1 MIAER
6 FRRVLRVTAGA
17 ILALALAVAATAS
30 AQTGQIRGK
39 VVDDKG
45 QPVVDAK
52 VTIEFKGN
60 ITLKRETKTDRRG
73 QYIQAGLQSG
83 PWDVTV
89 EKGDLKMTLNTRVS
103 AGVMANLDFTLVK
116 DAPSGSM
123 SAEDAKKL
131 AELRK
136 ELEAKYIAA
145 VALIDAGKH
154 DEGIAAL
161 TALIAETGGCAIC
174 EAKIGEA
181 FLKKGDEAGA
191 EAAFKKAIAADPKLP
206 DPYAA
211 LASLYNQQKKFD
223 QAAEMSKKATELSG
237 AGGASGGA
245 SASVVFNQ
253 GIIFWNQSKIA
264 EAKAQFEQAIKLDEK
279 FADAHYWLGMA
290 LVNEGKLPEAVVS
303 FEKYLTLAPTGQHAE
318 TAKGIIKSIKK

>member
-17 ILALALAVAATAS
+17 ILALAVAATAS

-52 VTIEFKGN
+52 VTIEYKGN
-60 ITLKRETKTDRRG
+60 ITIKRETKTDRRG

-89 EKGDLKMTLNTRVS
+89 EKGDLKMTLNTKVS
-103 AGVMANLDFTLVK
+103 AGTMSDLDFTLVAG
-116 DAPSGSM
+116 APAGAM
-123 SAEDAKKL
+123 SADEAKKL
-131 AELRK
+131 AALRK

-145 VALIDAGKH
+145 VGLIDAQKY

-161 TALIAETGGCAIC
+161 NALIAETGGCAIC

-181 FLKKGDEAGA
+181 FLRKGDEAGA

-223 QAAEMSKKATELSG
+223 EAAEMSKKANELAG
-237 AGGASGGA
+237 AGGAAGG
-245 SASVVFNQ
+245 SAPVVYNQ
-253 GIIFWNQSKIA
+253 GIIYWNQGKVA
-264 EAKAQFEQAIKLDEK
+264 EAKAQFEQAIKIDEK
-279 FADAHYWLGMA
+279 FADAHFWLGMA
-290 LVNEGKLPEAVVS
+290 LVNEGKLPEAVAS
-303 FEKYLTLAPTGQHAE
+303 FEKYLALAPAGQNAE
-318 TAKGIIKSIKK
+318 QAKGILKAIKK

>member
-1 MIAER
+1 MSADR
-6 FRRVLRVTAGA
+6 FRRAIRVTAGVLA
-17 ILALALAVAATAS
+17 ALAMAATAS
-30 AQTGQIRGK
+30 AQSGQVRGK
-39 VVDDKG
+39 VLDDKG
-45 QPVVDAK
+45 QPVADARI
-52 VTIEFKGN
+52 TLEYKGDL
-60 ITLKRETKTDRRG
+60 TLKRETKTDRRG
-73 QYIQAGLQSG
+73 AFIQAGLTSG
-83 PWDVTV
+83 PWEVTAQ
-89 EKGDLKMTLNTRVS
+89 KGDLKQTLTTRVS
-103 AGVMANLDFTLVK
+103 VGQMSELDFSL
-116 DAPSGSM
+116 APGGTAGAM
-123 SAEDAKKL
+123 SADDARKL

-136 ELEAKYIAA
+136 ALEGKYVAA
-145 VALIDAGKH
+145 VGLIDAEKY

-181 FLKKGDEAGA
+181 LWKKGDEAGA

>member
-1 MIAER
+1 MSADR
-6 FRRVLRVTAGA
+6 FSRAIRVTAGVLA
-17 ILALALAVAATAS
+17 ALAIAATAS
-30 AQTGQIRGK
+30 AQSGQVRGK
-39 VVDDKG
+39 VLDDKG
-45 QPVVDAK
+45 QPVADARI
-52 VTIEFKGN
+52 TFEYKGDLN
-60 ITLKRETKTDRRG
+60 LKRETKTDRRG
-73 QYIQAGLQSG
+73 TYIQAGLNSG
-83 PWDVTV
+83 PWEVTA
-89 EKGDLKMTLNTRVS
+89 EKGDLKQTLTTRVS
-103 AGVMANLDFTLVK
+103 VGQMAELDFAL
-116 DAPSGSM
+116 APGGPAGAM
-123 SAEDAKKL
+123 SADDAKKL

-136 ELEAKYIAA
+136 ALEDKYVAA
-145 VALIDAGKH
+145 VGLIDAQKY

-181 FLKKGDEAGA
+181 LWKKGDEAGA

-237 AGGASGGA
+237 TGGAAGGAN
-245 SASVVFNQ
+245 ASVVFNQ

-290 LVNEGKLPEAVVS
+290 LVNEGKLPEAVAS
-303 FEKYLTLAPTGQHAE
+303 FEKYVALAPTGQHAE